1 MIAKERQQELKKFQ
15 KSLRFRF
22 RELSLLDRALTHK
35 SYVDQNGVKSRDNER
50 LEFVGDAVIDLVIRD
65 YSLKRFPERS
75 EGELSK
81 LRSAVASETTLSSIA
96 RRMELGKHLLM
107 GKGEESSGGRKKHS
121 LLANAFEAVAAAIY
135 LDGGFNEAYRI
146 ILPFLEQDIEKVSLG
161 GNQGDYKSRLQE
173 YTQNRLGCV
182 PRYRVVSEE
191 GPDHKKV
198 FLVQLAL
205 EGRVIGSGRG
215 KSKKVAE
222 QHAAREALT
231 ELLEKDI
238 EDEKPQ

>member
-15 KSLRFRF
+15 KSLGFRF
-22 RELSLLDRALTHK
+22 RKLTLLDRALTHK
-35 SYVDQNGVKSRDNER
+35 SHVDNNGVRSRDNER

-81 LRSAVASETTLSSIA
+81 LRSAVASEATLSSIA

-135 LDGGFNEAYRI
+135 IDGGFDDAYRV
-146 ILPFLEQDIEKVSLG
+146 ILSFLEQDIEKVSVG
-161 GNQGDYKSRLQE
+161 GNQRDYKSRLQE

-198 FLVQLAL
+198 FLVKLTL

-231 ELLEKDI
+231 ELLGKDT